1 MAFSTEV
8 ILILLQLK
16 GIGSKTIINLANQL
30 QTPINSFDQLSQL
43 WPSLTGKVFT
53 KFSLEDLAQAEK
65 KAQSIIAQCKQE
77 GVGLISFYD
86 ANFPQSLRECVD
98 EDGKLKPPVLL
109 YYRGHLEALQQHAV
123 AFIGTRT
130 PTVNGIKA
138 GKYFAEQFAAKGF
151 NIVSGLALGCDT
163 AGHEGALAA
172 GGITTAFLANG
183 LDWASI
189 FPRENL
195 DLAQRIVANNG
206 LLLSEYPV
214 GQPCS
219 KHALVARDRLQ
230 AGLACATIVIQ
241 TRINGGTMHAVNAT
255 ISANKPLFAV
265 EYKNAA
271 DLADANVQGNLK
283 LCQNKQAMPLRLAE
297 IEDAIS
303 KCEATY
309 HNQPSLTEAAES
321 LSTEQAKSQPLK
333 QAQAEPKAESASKK
347 VTAADDSSLK
357 QGMLLDLP

>member
-8 ILILLQLK
+8 ILTLLQLK
-16 GIGSKTIINLANQL
+16 GIGSKTIINLANKL
-30 QTPINSFDQLSQL
+30 QTPINTVDHLSQV
-43 WPSLTGKVFT
+43 WPSLTGKTFT

-65 KAQSIIAQCKQE
+65 EALNIMARCNQE
-77 GVGLISFYD
+77 GVGLLSFYD
-86 ANFPQSLRECVD
+86 DNFPQALRECVD
-98 EDGKLKPPVLL
+98 EEGKLKPPVLL
-109 YYRGHLEALQQHAV
+109 YYRGNLEALQQHAV
-123 AFIGTRT
+123 AIIGTRA
-130 PTVNGIKA
+130 PTANGVIA
-138 GKYFAEQFAAKGF
+138 GKYFAEKFAEKGF

-189 FPRENL
+189 FPHENL
-195 DLAQRIVANNG
+195 ELAQRIVANKG

-214 GQPCS
+214 GQPCTR
-219 KHALVARDRLQ
+219 HALVARDRLQ

-255 ISANKPLFAV
+255 VSANKLLFAV
-265 EYKNAA
+265 EYKHAV
-271 DLADANVQGNLK
+271 DLTDANVQGNIK
-283 LCQNKQAMPLRLAE
+283 LCKNKQAMPLRSAE

-309 HNQPSLTEAAES
+309 HDQLMISHH
-321 LSTEQAKSQPLK
+321 
-333 QAQAEPKAESASKK
+333 
-347 VTAADDSSLK
+347 
-357 QGMLLDLP
+357 